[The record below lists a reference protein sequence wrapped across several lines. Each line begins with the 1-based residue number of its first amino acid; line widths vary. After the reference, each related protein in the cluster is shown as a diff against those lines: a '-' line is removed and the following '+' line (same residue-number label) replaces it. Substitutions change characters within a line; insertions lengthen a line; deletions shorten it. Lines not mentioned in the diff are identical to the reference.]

1 MCPWLLGLVGRPW
14 LRTPP
19 CHPGLLDVSK
29 GIPPSDCR
37 RVSPGRFL
45 MRLDGCFLEICKNDD
60 VIIVDGPLWWEN
72 TCWFSRK
79 GPVMRIIDVQCV
91 VSLNKL
97 KSFHPTFNNGCHYLS
112 MHGNKR
118 GLRSQNMLS
127 NSINFVSQNVNILVM
142 MTAKQ
147 CQRLR
152 YHNIYYIYHLL
163 QTHHNRSNRYD
174 KYRKTFNIYR
184 TNPKT
189 LFVVSICC
197 CLCAIYWSQVL
208 SGEWRCSWSSA
219 GSAAPTTSE
228 LSTI

>member
-1 MCPWLLGLVGRPW
+1 MFNVLLAW
-14 LRTPP
+14 TSSS
-19 CHPGLLDVSK
+19 HS
-29 GIPPSDCR
+29 IPH
-37 RVSPGRFL
+37 L
-45 MRLDGCFLEICKNDD
+45 IMD
-60 VIIVDGPLWWEN
+60 VITYP
-72 TCWFSRK
+72 CW
-79 GPVMRIIDVQCV
+79 I
-91 VSLNKL
+91 KL
-97 KSFHPTFNNGCHYLS
+97 IHV
-112 MHGNKR
+112 NKR

-152 YHNIYYIYHLL
+152 YHKICYIYHSL
-163 QTHHNRSNRYD
+163 QCLSVPIRFTVQNHHNRSNRYD
-174 KYRKTFNIYR
+174 KYRKTSYISR

-189 LFVVSICC
+189 LFVVSICS

-228 LSTI
+228 WSTI